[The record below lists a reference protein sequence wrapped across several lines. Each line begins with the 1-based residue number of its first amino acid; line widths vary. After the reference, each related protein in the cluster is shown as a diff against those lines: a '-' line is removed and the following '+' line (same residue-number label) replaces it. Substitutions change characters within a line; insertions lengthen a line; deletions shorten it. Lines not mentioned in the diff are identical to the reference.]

1 MDGDEVKVAARVR
14 LEVEVA
20 GGACVVVCRGPVCAP
35 QDRACVTRKAV
46 SHGSSLPTAADTRLN
61 SEQYDWS
68 VTFQLLSLP
77 SRRTNRA
84 NGMSCHCTPL
94 LLRSWQQVERSR
106 PCISCSLSL
115 SNCSATPI
123 PLPCLALAK
132 NATPFRPA
140 LPCLITTYI
149 PRNDAVSHLIMLI
162 KPSGFLPAVISSS
175 ISIIS
180 MLSLSPNVV
189 EPHFV

>member
-35 QDRACVTRKAV
+35 QDRGSVTRKAV
-46 SHGSSLPTAADTRLN
+46 SHGSSLPTAADNRLN
-61 SEQYDWS
+61 SEHYDWS

-84 NGMSCHCTPL
+84 NGVSCHCTPL
-94 LLRSWQQVERSR
+94 LLRSWQHVERSR

-149 PRNDAVSHLIMLI
+149 LRNDAVSHLIMLI
-162 KPSGFLPAVISSS
+162 KPLLLSSRRP

-180 MLSLSPNVV
+180 MLSLSSNVV